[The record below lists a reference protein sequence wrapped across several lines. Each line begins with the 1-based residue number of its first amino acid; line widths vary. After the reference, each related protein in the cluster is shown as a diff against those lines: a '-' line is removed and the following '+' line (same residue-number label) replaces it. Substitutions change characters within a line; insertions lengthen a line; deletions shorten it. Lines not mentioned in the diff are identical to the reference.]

1 MDNEQVNRLAEVKE
15 AGLSSL
21 SQNTSHKAKDWR
33 ERFLEMDL
41 LSPLYVFAFIVLF
54 KDGRDGFD
62 LHDAIIK
69 FILTYNGQ

>member
-1 MDNEQVNRLAEVKE
+1 MDDEKINRVTEIKE
-15 AGLSSL
+15 AGLSGL
-21 SQNTSHKAKDWR
+21 SQNTAHKEKDWR

-41 LSPLYVFAFIVLF
+41 LSPVYVFAFIVLF
-54 KDGRDGFD
+54 KDGRDGID